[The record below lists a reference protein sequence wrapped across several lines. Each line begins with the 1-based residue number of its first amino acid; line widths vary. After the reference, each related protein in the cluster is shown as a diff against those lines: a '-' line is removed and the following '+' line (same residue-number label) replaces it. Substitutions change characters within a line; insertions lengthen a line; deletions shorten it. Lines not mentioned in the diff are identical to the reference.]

1 MLVLSIVMDDSEIY
15 VQRMIELGC
24 NRTDQLRYNYSRYNH
39 IPSGI
44 QSTDILDLCNGNF
57 LVESEKK
64 DRSYLVSMISGFC
77 QCPVGRTCGPCKH
90 KAAVSKFR
98 NISGFSVIPENDAYM
113 RALWHYVAVGET
125 QPAYMYEN
133 DGVEDDLN
141 IEEFISGKLGETSG
155 IPSNEHVPTL
165 SDDENEPSEDVAEDV
180 GDNDKLAEEFLTI
193 WREYGE
199 RVASEMKKGVDD
211 PKWRESAIAAINVMK
226 EHSSYRPTTLMK
238 HMKLFGGPEIQ
249 GKTEKGKKKT
259 RF

>member
-1 MLVLSIVMDDSEIY
+1 
-15 VQRMIELGC
+15 
-24 NRTDQLRYNYSRYNH
+24 
-39 IPSGI
+39 
-44 QSTDILDLCNGNF
+44 
-57 LVESEKK
+57 
-64 DRSYLVSMISGFC
+64 
-77 QCPVGRTCGPCKH
+77 
-90 KAAVSKFR
+90 
-98 NISGFSVIPENDAYM
+98 M